1 MEDANGKVPPSCPYN
16 EEHKVKLLLGRKLGQ
31 GGGSVRTSL
40 SPIPLTR
47 YVVSHDI

>member
-1 MEDANGKVPPSCPYN
+1 MCDAKGKVVPSCSYDK
-16 EEHKVKLLLGRKLGQ
+16 ERRVTLLLKSKLGQ
-31 GGGSVRTSL
+31 GCDTVRTSL